1 MLSKNNYNEKI
12 RKSNN
17 KRNKYSIRK
26 LSVGA
31 VSALIGVSFFGFSSQ
46 VVSADTGINTAG
58 DISHHVACADTADNN
73 SNGHN
78 NPATDSD
85 TWQIGSQNTKEYDG
99 KETNKIDVNKFS
111 LSDGDKKLNTSSI
124 NNDNFQWVDK
134 NGDAIVENP
143 KNVGTYYAK
152 LTDSAAK
159 KLRKDKPT
167 LSKDPG
173 IVGTYTIAQGKA
185 SAELRGYDSKAA
197 DAGFNVVAKRYE
209 DLGYVVE
216 TTKTG

>member
-1 MLSKNNYNEKI
+1 MLSENNYNEKI

-26 LSVGA
+26 LSVGV

-46 VVSADTGINTAG
+46 
-58 DISHHVACADTADNN
+58 VACADTADNN

-159 KLRKDKPT
+159 KLRKDNPT

-197 DAGFNVVAKRYE
+197 DAGFNAVAKRYE

>member
-1 MLSKNNYNEKI
+1 MLSENNYNEKI

-46 VVSADTGINTAG
+46 VVSADT
-58 DISHHVACADTADNN
+58 DDNN

-124 NNDNFQWVDK
+124 NNDSFQWVD
-134 NGDAIVENP
+134 

-159 KLRKDKPT
+159 KLRKDNPT

-197 DAGFNVVAKRYE
+197 DAGFNAVAKMYE

>member
-1 MLSKNNYNEKI
+1 MLSENNYNEKI

-134 NGDAIVENP
+134 N
-143 KNVGTYYAK
+143 VGTYYAK

-159 KLRKDKPT
+159 KLRKDNPT

-197 DAGFNVVAKRYE
+197 DA
-209 DLGYVVE
+209 
-216 TTKTG
+216 

>member
-1 MLSKNNYNEKI
+1 MLSENNYNEKI

-46 VVSADTGINTAG
+46 V
-58 DISHHVACADTADNN
+58 ACADTADNS

-124 NNDNFQWVDK
+124 NNDSFQWVDK

-197 DAGFNVVAKRYE
+197 DAGFNAVAKRYE
-209 DLGYVVE
+209 DLRYVVE

>member
-1 MLSKNNYNEKI
+1 M
-12 RKSNN
+12 
-17 KRNKYSIRK
+17 
-26 LSVGA
+26 
-31 VSALIGVSFFGFSSQ
+31 
-46 VVSADTGINTAG
+46 
-58 DISHHVACADTADNN
+58 
-73 SNGHN
+73 
-78 NPATDSD
+78 
-85 TWQIGSQNTKEYDG
+85 
-99 KETNKIDVNKFS
+99 
-111 LSDGDKKLNTSSI
+111 SDGDKKLNTSSI
-124 NNDNFQWVDK
+124 NNDNFQWFDK

-159 KLRKDKPT
+159 KLRKDNPT

-185 SAELRGYDSKAA
+185 STELRGYDSKAA
-197 DAGFNVVAKRYE
+197 DAGFNAVAKMYE

>member
-58 DISHHVACADTADNN
+58 DISHHVACADTADNS

-124 NNDNFQWVDK
+124 NNDSFQWVDK

-159 KLRKDKPT
+159 KLRKDNSLPKSGEES
-167 LSKDPG
+167 LSWLG
-173 IVGTYTIAQGKA
+173 ILLSNLGLGSMFI
-185 SAELRGYDSKAA
+185 
-197 DAGFNVVAKRYE
+197 KR
-209 DLGYVVE
+209 
-216 TTKTG
+216 KKK

>member
-1 MLSKNNYNEKI
+1 MLSENNYNEKI

-46 VVSADTGINTAG
+46 V
-58 DISHHVACADTADNN
+58 ACADTADNS

-111 LSDGDKKLNTSSI
+111 LLDGDKKLNTSSI
-124 NNDNFQWVDK
+124 NNDSFQWVD
-134 NGDAIVENP
+134 

-197 DAGFNVVAKRYE
+197 DAGFNAVAKRYE

>member
-1 MLSKNNYNEKI
+1 MLSENNYNEKI

-26 LSVGA
+26 LSVRA

-134 NGDAIVENP
+134 N
-143 KNVGTYYAK
+143 VGTYYAK

-159 KLRKDKPT
+159 KFRKDNPT

-197 DAGFNVVAKRYE
+197 DAGFNAVAKRYE
-209 DLGYVVE
+209 DLRYVVE

>member
-31 VSALIGVSFFGFSSQ
+31 VSALIGVSFFGFGSQ

-134 NGDAIVENP
+134 N
-143 KNVGTYYAK
+143 VGTYYAK

-159 KLRKDKPT
+159 KLRKDNPT

-185 SAELRGYDSKAA
+185 SAELRSYDSKAA
-197 DAGFNVVAKRYE
+197 DA
-209 DLGYVVE
+209 
-216 TTKTG
+216 

>member
-1 MLSKNNYNEKI
+1 MLSENNYNEKI

-46 VVSADTGINTAG
+46 VVSADT
-58 DISHHVACADTADNN
+58 DDNN

-124 NNDNFQWVDK
+124 NNDSFQWVD
-134 NGDAIVENP
+134 

-167 LSKDPG
+167 LSKNPG
-173 IVGTYTIAQGKA
+173 IVGTYAIAQGKA

-197 DAGFNVVAKRYE
+197 DAGFNAVAKRYE

>member
-1 MLSKNNYNEKI
+1 MLSENNYNEKI

-58 DISHHVACADTADNN
+58 DISHHVACADTADNS

-111 LSDGDKKLNTSSI
+111 LLDGDKKLNTSSI
-124 NNDNFQWVDK
+124 NNDSFQWVD
-134 NGDAIVENP
+134 

-197 DAGFNVVAKRYE
+197 DAGFNAVAKMYE

>member
-1 MLSKNNYNEKI
+1 MLSENNYNEKI

-111 LSDGDKKLNTSSI
+111 LSDDDKKLNTSSI
-124 NNDNFQWVDK
+124 NNDSFQWVD
-134 NGDAIVENP
+134 

-185 SAELRGYDSKAA
+185 SAKLRGYDSKAA
-197 DAGFNVVAKRYE
+197 DAGFNAVAKRYE

>member
-46 VVSADTGINTAG
+46 VVSADT
-58 DISHHVACADTADNN
+58 DDNN

-124 NNDNFQWVDK
+124 NNDSFQWVD
-134 NGDAIVENP
+134 

-185 SAELRGYDSKAA
+185 SAKLRGYDSKAA
-197 DAGFNVVAKRYE
+197 DAGFNAVAKRYE

>member
-1 MLSKNNYNEKI
+1 MLSENNYNEKI

-46 VVSADTGINTAG
+46 VVSADT
-58 DISHHVACADTADNN
+58 DDNN

-124 NNDNFQWVDK
+124 NNDSFQWVDK

-185 SAELRGYDSKAA
+185 SAKLRGYDSKAA
-197 DAGFNVVAKRYE
+197 DAGFNAVAKRYE

>member
-1 MLSKNNYNEKI
+1 MLSENNYNEKI

-46 VVSADTGINTAG
+46 VVSADT
-58 DISHHVACADTADNN
+58 DDNN

-124 NNDNFQWVDK
+124 NNDSFQWVD
-134 NGDAIVENP
+134 

-197 DAGFNVVAKRYE
+197 DAGFNAVAKRYE

>member
-1 MLSKNNYNEKI
+1 MLSENNYNEKI

-46 VVSADTGINTAG
+46 V
-58 DISHHVACADTADNN
+58 ACADTADNS

-85 TWQIGSQNTKEYDG
+85 TWQIGSQSTKEYDG

-124 NNDNFQWVDK
+124 NNDSFQWVDK

-197 DAGFNVVAKRYE
+197 DAGFNAVAKRYE
-209 DLGYVVE
+209 DLRYVVE

>member
-1 MLSKNNYNEKI
+1 MLSENNYNEKI

-124 NNDNFQWVDK
+124 NNDSFQWVD
-134 NGDAIVENP
+134 

-159 KLRKDKPT
+159 KLRKDNPT

-197 DAGFNVVAKRYE
+197 DVGFNAVAKRYE

>member
-1 MLSKNNYNEKI
+1 MLSENNYNEKI

-46 VVSADTGINTAG
+46 V
-58 DISHHVACADTADNN
+58 ACADTADNS

-99 KETNKIDVNKFS
+99 K
-111 LSDGDKKLNTSSI
+111 
-124 NNDNFQWVDK
+124 
-134 NGDAIVENP
+134 
-143 KNVGTYYAK
+143 
-152 LTDSAAK
+152 
-159 KLRKDKPT
+159 
-167 LSKDPG
+167 
-173 IVGTYTIAQGKA
+173 
-185 SAELRGYDSKAA
+185 
-197 DAGFNVVAKRYE
+197 
-209 DLGYVVE
+209 
-216 TTKTG
+216 

>member
-1 MLSKNNYNEKI
+1 MILRCYLKI

-46 VVSADTGINTAG
+46 V
-58 DISHHVACADTADNN
+58 ACADTADNS

-111 LSDGDKKLNTSSI
+111 LLDGDKKLNTSSI
-124 NNDNFQWVDK
+124 NNDSFQWVD
-134 NGDAIVENP
+134 

>member
-1 MLSKNNYNEKI
+1 MLSENNYNEKI

-46 VVSADTGINTAG
+46 V
-58 DISHHVACADTADNN
+58 ACADTADNS

-111 LSDGDKKLNTSSI
+111 LLDGDKKLNTSSI
-124 NNDNFQWVDK
+124 NNDSFQWVD
-134 NGDAIVENP
+134 

>member
-1 MLSKNNYNEKI
+1 MLSENNYNEKI

-46 VVSADTGINTAG
+46 VVSADTGINTAS
-58 DISHHVACADTADNN
+58 DISHHVACADTADNS

-111 LSDGDKKLNTSSI
+111 LSDGDKKLNTSSN
-124 NNDNFQWVDK
+124 NNDSFQWVD
-134 NGDAIVENP
+134 

-197 DAGFNVVAKRYE
+197 DAGFNAVAKMYE

>member
-1 MLSKNNYNEKI
+1 MLSENNYNEKI

-111 LSDGDKKLNTSSI
+111 LSDDDKKLNTSSI
-124 NNDNFQWVDK
+124 NNDSFQWVD
-134 NGDAIVENP
+134 

-185 SAELRGYDSKAA
+185 SAKLRGYDSKAA
-197 DAGFNVVAKRYE
+197 DAGFNAVAKRYE
-209 DLGYVVE
+209 DLRYVVE

>member
-1 MLSKNNYNEKI
+1 MLSENNYNEKI

-46 VVSADTGINTAG
+46 V
-58 DISHHVACADTADNN
+58 ACADTADNS

-124 NNDNFQWVDK
+124 NNDSFQWVD
-134 NGDAIVENP
+134 

-197 DAGFNVVAKRYE
+197 DAGFNAVAKRYE

>member
-1 MLSKNNYNEKI
+1 MLSENNYNEKI

-58 DISHHVACADTADNN
+58 DISHHVACADTADNS

-111 LSDGDKKLNTSSI
+111 LSAGDKKLNTSSI
-124 NNDNFQWVDK
+124 NNDSFQWVDK

-143 KNVGTYYAK
+143 KN
-152 LTDSAAK
+152 
-159 KLRKDKPT
+159 
-167 LSKDPG
+167 
-173 IVGTYTIAQGKA
+173 VGTYTIAQGKA

-197 DAGFNVVAKRYE
+197 DAGFNAVAKRYE
-209 DLGYVVE
+209 DLRYVVE

>member
-1 MLSKNNYNEKI
+1 MLSENNYNEKI

-46 VVSADTGINTAG
+46 V
-58 DISHHVACADTADNN
+58 ACADTADNS

-111 LSDGDKKLNTSSI
+111 LLDGDKKLNTSSI
-124 NNDNFQWVDK
+124 NNDSFQWVD
-134 NGDAIVENP
+134 

-197 DAGFNVVAKRYE
+197 DAGFNAVAKRHE

>member
-1 MLSKNNYNEKI
+1 MLSENNYNEKI

-17 KRNKYSIRK
+17 KKNKYSIRK

-58 DISHHVACADTADNN
+58 DISHHVACADTADNS

-124 NNDNFQWVDK
+124 NNDSFQWVD
-134 NGDAIVENP
+134 

-152 LTDSAAK
+152 LTDSADK

-197 DAGFNVVAKRYE
+197 DVGFNAVAKRYE

>member
-1 MLSKNNYNEKI
+1 MLSENNYNEKI

-58 DISHHVACADTADNN
+58 DISHHVACADTADNS

-111 LSDGDKKLNTSSI
+111 LLDGDKKLNTSSI
-124 NNDNFQWVDK
+124 NNDSFQWVD
-134 NGDAIVENP
+134 

-159 KLRKDKPT
+159 KLRKDNPT

-185 SAELRGYDSKAA
+185 STELRGYDSKAA
-197 DAGFNVVAKRYE
+197 DAGFNAVAKRYE

>member
-1 MLSKNNYNEKI
+1 MLSENNYNEKI

-58 DISHHVACADTADNN
+58 DISHHVACADTADNS

-124 NNDNFQWVDK
+124 NNDSFQWVD
-134 NGDAIVENP
+134 

-159 KLRKDKPT
+159 KLRKDNPT

-197 DAGFNVVAKRYE
+197 DA
-209 DLGYVVE
+209 
-216 TTKTG
+216 

>member
-1 MLSKNNYNEKI
+1 MLSENNYNEKI

-124 NNDNFQWVDK
+124 NNDSFQWVD
-134 NGDAIVENP
+134 

-159 KLRKDKPT
+159 KLRKDNPT

-197 DAGFNVVAKRYE
+197 DAGFNAVAKMYE

>member
-1 MLSKNNYNEKI
+1 MLNMFIQNKHALSDVILRCYLKI

-134 NGDAIVENP
+134 N
-143 KNVGTYYAK
+143 VGTYYAK

-159 KLRKDKPT
+159 KLRKDNPT

-197 DAGFNVVAKRYE
+197 DA
-209 DLGYVVE
+209 
-216 TTKTG
+216 